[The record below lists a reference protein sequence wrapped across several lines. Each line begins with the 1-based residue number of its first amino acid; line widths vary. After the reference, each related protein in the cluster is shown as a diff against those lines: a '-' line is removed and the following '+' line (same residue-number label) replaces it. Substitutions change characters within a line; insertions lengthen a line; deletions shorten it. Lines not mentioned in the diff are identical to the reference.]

1 MRRNRNTRTW
11 VGTASSNCTAAMIP
25 VMRAAHPLVT
35 AIPVCTKRL
44 ELVTV
49 VVLSTVCALSAQTK
63 TSTAPKA
70 SSRLASAIN
79 RTLEQGRDATLPPH
93 ISHLLGISPQEHEVP
108 VKQFTQMG
116 EPIRGF
122 EVSRDEHNNVVVFV
136 ERRAQKKA
144 TFYLTSPRG
153 RLRRVLSVIEGV
165 GYDRLP
171 TESDKKEFEI
181 EKQYWIDLLTSKKP

>member
-1 MRRNRNTRTW
+1 M
-11 VGTASSNCTAAMIP
+11 MP
-25 VMRAAHPLVT
+25 LMRATCPLV
-35 AIPVCTKRL
+35 AVNFVCSKRL
-44 ELVTV
+44 GLVTV
-49 VVLSTVCALSAQTK
+49 VVLSTVCTLSAQTK

-70 SSRLASAIN
+70 SSRLSSAIN

-122 EVSRDEHNNVVVFV
+122 EVSKDEHNNVVVFV
-136 ERRAQKKA
+136 ERRAQKKT

-171 TESDKKEFEI
+171 TENDKQEFEK
-181 EKQYWIDLLTSKKP
+181 EKLYWVDVLTSKKP